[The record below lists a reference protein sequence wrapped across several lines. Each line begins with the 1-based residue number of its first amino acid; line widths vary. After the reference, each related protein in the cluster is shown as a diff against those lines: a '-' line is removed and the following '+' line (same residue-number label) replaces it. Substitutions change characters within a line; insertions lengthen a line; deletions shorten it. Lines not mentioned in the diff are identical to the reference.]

1 MPSLGGKLVL
11 SCSSYVR
18 AKKQEGQPKVGME
31 IQRESIAQLDL
42 LHVARATCFLCIRLV
57 LYQQQPASFFYS
69 STMGKIGSRSI
80 TIFLLCLCLNQL
92 PILRSEYFSFSYV
105 LKIKCNMHQSLESGS
120 SCSVKRRSTC
130 LLTTINFNL
139 QSGFNGI
146 GCQGSV
152 RHPKGV
158 QSHVDSTFG
167 ISNFWC

>member
-1 MPSLGGKLVL
+1 
-11 SCSSYVR
+11 
-18 AKKQEGQPKVGME
+18 
-31 IQRESIAQLDL
+31 
-42 LHVARATCFLCIRLV
+42 
-57 LYQQQPASFFYS
+57 
-69 STMGKIGSRSI
+69 MGKIGSRSI

-167 ISNFWC
+167 ISNFWCWEVNTLGNRASKDTAICFDLRFPHPPMGVGFRWRELLHAYFYVRSFPICVS